1 MHLKPLM
8 LECAHSDSLKNTR
21 TPNQS
26 VEYMS
31 TDFEDIDEELNASNE
46 EKIDWLQYAQGEQQA
61 LRPLDGKDYI
71 ALFVASLQTIFLPLI
86 ILIIVLLGFNFW
98 LQIVAG

>member
-1 MHLKPLM
+1 LIK
-8 LECAHSDSLKNTR
+8 ERNSR
-21 TPNQS
+21 GQS
-26 VEYMS
+26 VKQMRTE
-31 TDFEDIDEELNASNE
+31 FEDNEDEQFRPE
-46 EKIDWLQYAQGEQQA
+46 EKEIDWLEYAQQEEQA

-86 ILIIVLLGFNFW
+86 ILVIVLLAINFW

>member
-1 MHLKPLM
+1 M
-8 LECAHSDSLKNTR
+8 R
-21 TPNQS
+21 T
-26 VEYMS
+26 E
-31 TDFEDIDEELNASNE
+31 FEDNEDEQFRPE
-46 EKIDWLQYAQGEQQA
+46 EKEIDWLEYAQQEEQA

-86 ILIIVLLGFNFW
+86 ILVIVLLAINFW